1 MGRGWLGH
9 LRKIPRGRVISLAVA
24 FLLAAVSLGE
34 AQRRG
39 GFQFYGVEPNP
50 RYNGKFG
57 FVRLR
62 YQWII
67 GRGWEYDYP
76 AMERNLMFM
85 VKELTSMR
93 PIVRQSN
100 VLDMDDPE
108 LFKWPVAYLSE
119 PGFWTPSD
127 AEAKGLRDYMAKGGF
142 VIIDDFFGPYQ
153 WDVFYRAIK
162 KVLPD
167 AELVRLDKSHPIFNS
182 FYTIETLDGMSHPA
196 SPAYRAQ
203 YYGIYEKNDR
213 KRRLISIIDFNN
225 DIGDYM
231 EWSGQGWYPMNM
243 SNDAY
248 KFATNYLVYA
258 LTH

>member
-1 MGRGWLGH
+1 MRFW
-9 LRKIPRGRVISLAVA
+9 RSRRVTWALAG
-24 FLLAAVSLGE
+24 LILAAGLLE

-39 GFQFYGVEPNP
+39 GFQFFGVEPNP
-50 RYNGKFG
+50 VYDGRFG

-62 YQWII
+62 YQWNI

-85 VKELTSMR
+85 IKELTSIR
-93 PIVRQSN
+93 PHIKQSN

-108 LFKWPVAYLSE
+108 LMKWPVAYLSE
-119 PGFWTPSD
+119 PGFWAPSA
-127 AEAKGLRDYMAKGGF
+127 AESKGLRTWLDKGGF
-142 VIIDDFFGPYQ
+142 LIVDDFYGQQ
-153 WDVFYRAIK
+153 WNQFERAMRTVIPDVEF
-162 KVLPD
+162 
-167 AELVRLDKSHPIFNS
+167 VRLDKTHPIFNS
-182 FYTIETLDGMSHPA
+182 FYSIDKLDGMSHPA
-196 SPAYRAQ
+196 SPSFRAV
-203 YYGIYEKNDR
+203 YLGIYEKNDR
-213 KRRLISIIDFNN
+213 KRRLISIVNYNN